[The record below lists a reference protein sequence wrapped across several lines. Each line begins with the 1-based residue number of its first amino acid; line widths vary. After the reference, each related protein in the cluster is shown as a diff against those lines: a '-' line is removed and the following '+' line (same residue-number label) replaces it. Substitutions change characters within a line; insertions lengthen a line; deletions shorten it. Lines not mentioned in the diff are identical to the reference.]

1 MYARRNSVD
10 RIHVKDVELSQS
22 SAQHTHVRF
31 QHDGLSS
38 SPLSEIGKTDEQDEQ
53 DARQSESASTDGLA
67 SPGMPSLA
75 GSPAVPHIVSAL
87 LDTSPQLVT
96 TSITLLSPHEARL
109 SLTPARI

>member
-75 GSPAVPHIVSAL
+75 VPHSVSAL